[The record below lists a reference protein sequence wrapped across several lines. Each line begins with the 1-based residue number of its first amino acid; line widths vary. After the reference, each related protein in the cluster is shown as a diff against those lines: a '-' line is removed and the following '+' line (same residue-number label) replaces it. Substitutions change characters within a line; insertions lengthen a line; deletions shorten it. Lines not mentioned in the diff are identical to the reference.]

1 MQLLFSPIRMDSDLT
16 IHVAGNVLTLN
27 GTALDFSG
35 VPNGGTLAQGD
46 IASDWIAGDV
56 SRDTDGLLTV
66 PVLLPHGPNA
76 PEARRFPVP
85 VAVDEDGPVTLP
97 PFDAP
102 NEPEL

>member
-1 MQLLFSPIRMDSDLT
+1 MQLVFSPIRMDGELT

-27 GTALDFSG
+27 GTAIDLSG

-56 SRDTDGLLTV
+56 TRDTDGLLTV

-76 PEARRFPVP
+76 PEARRFP
-85 VAVDEDGPVTLP
+85 ASADVDEDGPVALP
-97 PFDAP
+97 PFDAA
-102 NEPEL
+102 PES